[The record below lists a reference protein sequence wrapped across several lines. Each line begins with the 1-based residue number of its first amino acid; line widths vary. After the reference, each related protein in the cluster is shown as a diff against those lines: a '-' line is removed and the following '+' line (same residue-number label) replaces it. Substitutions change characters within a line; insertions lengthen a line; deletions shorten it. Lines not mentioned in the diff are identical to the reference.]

1 MKLIQFSR
9 VLVSLLLFLSV
20 SQLSY
25 GQTDTLRLTLPQAE
39 QQFLQKNFALLA
51 QKYNIN
57 LSEAAVQQA
66 KLWDNPN
73 FQFGFNAFNPNTSK
87 VLPLTNPSGDKLN
100 PTGGAY
106 SWQLQQVLS
115 LAGRRS
121 KLVALNE
128 ANTEVQ
134 QAVFQDVMRSLR
146 YQLAQTFGT
155 LASEQAQYA
164 FIQEER
170 TRLANLLDAF
180 RAQLKLGVISEYEVT
195 RLELEQRNTD
205 AAINDLRNQI
215 SQDEATLRILLAD
228 TSSTYYRTEF
238 QISDSASPLLN
249 QLLDQAVANR
259 PDLQTT
265 QRQTTYAQQNLTYQK
280 SLATP
285 QLMVGANYARFGEAY
300 PNYYGLQ
307 VAMDLPFKNRNQGN
321 IQAAK
326 IGIEQSTQNINQS
339 QLQIRQEVISAYEQW
354 QHAQQLQA
362 NLDPGYRQRIQDIS
376 KNATIDYQ
384 KRVIDLVS
392 FIDKIRSYKDAQLN
406 FINLSN
412 QLYQAQ
418 QQLNY
423 VTNSKTF

>member
-1 MKLIQFSR
+1 MKLIQSFR
-9 VLVSLLLFLSV
+9 VVLSV
-20 SQLSY
+20 FLFASVTPSSFS
-25 GQTDTLRLTLPQAE
+25 QTDTLRLTLPQAE
-39 QQFLQKNFALLA
+39 EQFLQKNFALIA

-73 FQFGFNAFNPNTSK
+73 FEFEFNAFNPNTSR
-87 VLPLTNPSGDKLN
+87 VLPLRNTSGDLLN

-106 SWQLQQVLS
+106 SWQIQQVFN

-128 ANTEVQ
+128 ANTEIQ

-146 YQLAQTFGT
+146 YQLAQTFGN
-155 LASEQAQYA
+155 LATEQAQYA
-164 FIQEER
+164 FIREER
-170 TRLANLLDAF
+170 IRLSSLLDAF

-195 RLELEQRNTD
+195 RLELEQRNAD
-205 AAINDLRNQI
+205 ASMNDLLNQI

-228 TSSTYYRTEF
+228 QGSTYYVPDLPTTSTATP
-238 QISDSASPLLN
+238 ILN
-249 QLLDQAVANR
+249 QLLDQATANR
-259 PDLQTT
+259 PDLQVA
-265 QRQTTYAQQNLTYQK
+265 QRQTAYAQKNLTYQK

-285 QLMVGANYARFGEAY
+285 QLTVGANYERFGEAY

-326 IGIEQSTQNINQS
+326 IGIEQNNQSINQS
-339 QLQIRQEVISAYEQW
+339 QLQVKQEVISAYEQW
-354 QHAQQLQA
+354 LHAQQLQA
-362 NLDPGYRQRIQDIS
+362 GTNADYRQRIQDIS

-392 FIDKIRSYKDAQLN
+392 FIDKVRSYKDAQLN

-418 QQLNY
+418 QQINF

>member
-1 MKLIQFSR
+1 M
-9 VLVSLLLFLSV
+9 LLFASV
-20 SQLSY
+20 APSSFA
-25 GQTDTLRLTLPQAE
+25 QTDTLRLTLPQAE
-39 QQFLQKNFALLA
+39 QQFLQKNFTLIA

-57 LSEAAVQQA
+57 VAEAAVQQA

-73 FQFGFNAFNPNTSK
+73 FEFEFNAYNPNTSK
-87 VLPLTNPSGDKLN
+87 ILPLRNPSGDLTN

-106 SWQLQQVLS
+106 SWQIQQVLN

-134 QAVFQDVMRSLR
+134 QAVFQDAMRSLR
-146 YQLAQTFGT
+146 YQLAQTFGN
-155 LASEQAQYA
+155 LATEQAQYA
-164 FIQEER
+164 FIREER
-170 TRLANLLDAF
+170 VRLSGLLEAF

-195 RLELEQRNTD
+195 RLELEQRNAD
-205 AAINDLRNQI
+205 ASLNDLLNQI

-228 TSSTYYRTEF
+228 QSSTYYIPELPVTN
-238 QISDSASPLLN
+238 ASTPVLN
-249 QLLDQAVANR
+249 QLLDQATANR
-259 PDLQTT
+259 PDLLVA
-265 QRQTTYAQQNLTYQK
+265 QRQTAYAQKNLTYQK

-285 QLMVGANYARFGEAY
+285 QLMVGANYERFGEAY

-326 IGIEQSTQNINQS
+326 IGIEQNTQGVNQS
-339 QLQIRQEVISAYEQW
+339 QLQVRQEVISAYEQW
-354 QHAQQLQA
+354 LHAQQLQA
-362 NLDPGYRQRIQDIS
+362 GTNADYRQRIQDIG

-392 FIDKIRSYKDAQLN
+392 FIDKVRSYKDAQLN
-406 FINLSN
+406 FINLTN

-418 QQLNY
+418 QQINY